1 MVLLESTQTVPL
13 SLSQDGSIRIANSRV
28 SLDSLL
34 HHYLQGATAEEI
46 CLRFPGLRLADVH
59 SCLAY
64 YLNNEASLDDY
75 LARREKEGD
84 TLECRITDDPGQK
97 AAAKRMRDQLKERAA
112 NLAR

>member
-1 MVLLESTQTVPL
+1 MVLLEPTQTVPL
-13 SLSQDGSIRIANSRV
+13 SMSQDGSIRIGDSRV
-28 SLDSLL
+28 SLDSVL

-75 LARREKEGD
+75 LAKREKEGD
-84 TLECRITDDPGQK
+84 SLERRITEDPSQK
-97 AAAKRMRDQLKERAA
+97 AAAKRMRDRLKERAG
-112 NLAR
+112 NLSH